1 MLHGIKGQL
10 TLKPQQKQ
18 LVAQSIGNTRFVW
31 NQFLAMWNERYQN
44 DASLPTLNEYDL
56 NNLLPTLKKEHA
68 FLKETDSTSL
78 QQVSNELAQSFKNF
92 FQNRSHFK
100 HPTFKSKQHARQSY
114 TSKNVNNSIRLNGN
128 YLRLPKLG
136 WVQFRSGQTITG
148 KIKRATITRTAAGTY
163 ECSLLVDDESQVV
176 THKTHQMVGIDM
188 GVTDLMVLST
198 GDKIKTIRFHEQL
211 APKRLYWE
219 RRAARRARKAK
230 ENGIALSAAKNYQRA
245 KEQRARIFQ
254 KEKNQR
260 QDRLHKLTTRLVRE
274 YDIIVLE
281 DLQTAKLMKDNPLAR
296 NIAAQSWREIRRM
309 LAYKCDKYDKE
320 LIVVNPYKT
329 SQICSACGYDDG
341 KHALTVRDWTCPSCH
356 VHHDRDINAAKNILS
371 IGLGQALVKP
381 A

>member
-10 TLKPQQKQ
+10 SLKSHQKQ

-44 DASLPTLNEYDL
+44 NAALPTLNEYDL
-56 NNLLPTLKKEHA
+56 NNLLPTLKKEYA

-100 HPTFKSKQHARQSY
+100 HPVFKRKQHARQSY
-114 TSKNVNNSIRLNGN
+114 TSKNVNNSIRVDGN

-136 WVQFRSGQTITG
+136 WVQFRSGQPIIG

-176 THKTHQMVGIDM
+176 LDKTHQAVGIDM

-198 GDKIKTIRFHEQL
+198 GDKIETIRFHQRL
-211 APKRLYWE
+211 ATKRLYWE
-219 RRAARRARKAK
+219 QRAARRALKAK
-230 ENGIALSAAKNYQRA
+230 QNGTSLAEAKNYQRA
-245 KEQRARIFQ
+245 KQQRARIYQ

-260 QDRLHKLTTRLVRE
+260 QDRLHKLTTALVRE
-274 YDIIVLE
+274 FDIIVLE
-281 DLQTAKLMKDNPLAR
+281 DLKTANLMKNHKLAR
-296 NIAAQSWREIRRM
+296 NIAAQSWREIRRI
-309 LAYKCDKYDKE
+309 LTYKCAKYGKE

-329 SQICSACGYDDG
+329 SQICSACGHDDG
-341 KHALTVRDWTCPSCH
+341 KHDLNVRDWTCPSCH
-356 VHHDRDINAAKNILS
+356 VHHDRDVNAAKNILS
-371 IGLGQALVKP
+371 IGLGQALVKS